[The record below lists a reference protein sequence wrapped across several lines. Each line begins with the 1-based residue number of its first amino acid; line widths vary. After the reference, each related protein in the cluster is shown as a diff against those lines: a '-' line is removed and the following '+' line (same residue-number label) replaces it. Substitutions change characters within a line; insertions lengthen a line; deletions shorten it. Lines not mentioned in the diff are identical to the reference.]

1 MRFAPSSLR
10 HFPCADIISLNA
22 MARPVLRLRH
32 PLVLPV
38 RCWTVAKVLSCS
50 DVLPVL
56 GREVIEGE
64 QHIAV
69 FGQLAYRFVV
79 FHAVGRDKEV
89 KSSRRIHVCFGLPN
103 VMQMALCFG
112 LN

>member
-1 MRFAPSSLR
+1 MPDRGESAFNR
-10 HFPCADIISLNA
+10 VC
-22 MARPVLRLRH
+22 
-32 PLVLPV
+32 
-38 RCWTVAKVLSCS
+38 CS